1 MCTHYPTPVYTVILI
16 EKLYL
21 GFYQKVWNVLKKTPA
36 GIVVQGHMLAQQP
49 TLSNMTRTELNFSLL
64 VEDMLFKIH
73 RPEYR
78 QIIVELLCI
87 VNTILLRNPELRFK
101 EKLDLDDV
109 ITQALSMFM
118 KVCFIFDMVPL
129 FFFFDAEEHI
139 YFLGS
144 RSRRMVGGL

>member
-1 MCTHYPTPVYTVILI
+1 MLI

-36 GIVVQGHMLAQQP
+36 GIIVQGHMLAQQP

-64 VEDMLFKIH
+64 VEDMLFKIY

-118 KVCFIFDMVPL
+118 KVCFIFMFAGTFIFLTLKNTFL
-129 FFFFDAEEHI
+129 F
-139 YFLGS
+139 
-144 RSRRMVGGL
+144 